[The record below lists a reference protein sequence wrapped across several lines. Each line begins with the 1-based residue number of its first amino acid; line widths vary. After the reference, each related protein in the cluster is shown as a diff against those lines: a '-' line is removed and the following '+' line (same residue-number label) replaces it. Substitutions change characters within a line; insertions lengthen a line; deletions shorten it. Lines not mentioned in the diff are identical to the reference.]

1 LNESLSI
8 SKKITMSIVR
18 WSRILVIAVISLFLV
33 QNWIVAKPP
42 VQKTEVETDSRKA
55 ETPRFI
61 RILKQD
67 DGQLLSLDTAIATY
81 ELKRK
86 GKPTITVDL
95 IGAVHIGDKHYYDK
109 LDERFK
115 IYDALLYELVAP
127 QGTRIPANG
136 KREDASPVSA
146 IQQFMK
152 NLLQLEFQL
161 EQIDYQAKNFV
172 HADMSPE
179 EFWESMQQKN
189 ESPLKMFLAMMRAS
203 LAQQAEKP
211 SQINDAVLL
220 AAIFDRQNGP
230 MVLKRAMA
238 EELGNNDV
246 MLDALNGPDGSTIL
260 TERNKV
266 ALKVMEEQIKAG
278 KKKIGIF
285 YGAAHLKD
293 MHERMLN
300 QYKMKLVK
308 TEWLPA
314 WELMGNTTPTTQP
327 EPSK

>member
-1 LNESLSI
+1 MVSRYI
-8 SKKITMSIVR
+8 SKKIIMSLVPS
-18 WSRILVIAVISLFLV
+18 SRILVITVVAFLISQMGV
-33 QNWIVAKPP
+33 TAQPP
-42 VQKTEVETDSRKA
+42 VQKIEVEKESSDAK
-55 ETPRFI
+55 TPRFI
-61 RILKQD
+61 RVLKQD
-67 DGQLLSLDTAIATY
+67 DGQLVSLDTAIATY

-86 GKPTITVDL
+86 GKPTVTVDL
-95 IGAVHIGDKHYYDK
+95 IGAVHIGDQDYYKK
-109 LDERFK
+109 LDQRFQE
-115 IYDALLYELVAP
+115 YDVLLYELVAP
-127 QGTRIPANG
+127 RGTRVPANG
-136 KREDASPVSA
+136 KREDTSPVSA
-146 IQQFMK
+146 LQQLMK

-179 EFWESMQQKN
+179 EFWESMENKN
-189 ESPLKMFLAMMRAS
+189 ESPLKMFLSMMRAS

-211 SQINDAVLL
+211 SQINDAVLM
-220 AAIFDRQNGP
+220 AAIFDRKNGP

-293 MHERMLN
+293 MHERMLQTHN
-300 QYKMKLVK
+300 MTLLK

-314 WELMGNTTPTTQP
+314 WELIGKTAPDP
-327 EPSK
+327 ESAK